1 MFVTGWNEW
10 IAQRFIQKF
19 ANNSFI
25 GKQWPINTTYFVD
38 EFLQE
43 YSRDIGPM
51 FGEHGDNYYYQ
62 LVNYI
67 RRFKGM
73 NKPDQISEPKTI
85 LINQDFTQWNDKS
98 IFLSSC

>member
-1 MFVTGWNEW
+1 M
-10 IAQRFIQKF
+10 
-19 ANNSFI
+19 S
-25 GKQWPINTTYFVD
+25 
-38 EFLQE
+38 
-43 YSRDIGPM
+43 
-51 FGEHGDNYYYQ
+51 GEHGDNYYYQ

-85 LINQDFTQWNDKS
+85 IINQDFTQWNDKS